1 MAGYTEAVCRL
12 CRREGVKIF
21 LKGDRCFTDK
31 CAFERRSYPP
41 GQHGQGRGK
50 VSEYAL
56 QLREK
61 QKVKRMYGLLEGQ
74 FNNLFKKAER
84 TRGVTGEV
92 MISLL
97 ERRLDNV
104 VYRLGFAS
112 SRREARVLVAHG
124 LLTVNGRKVDIP
136 SYRVKAEDVV
146 VVADN
151 KKKVARFADSL
162 KAVDRRGVPEWLFLE
177 KDNFKGKVMREPV
190 RSDVTFPIEEHLIV
204 ELYSK

>member
-1 MAGYTEAVCRL
+1 LAGYTEAVCKL
-12 CRREGVKIF
+12 CRREGTKIF
-21 LKGDRCFTDK
+21 LKGDRCYTDK

-61 QKVKRMYGLLEGQ
+61 QKVKRMYGLLETQ

-84 TRGVTGEV
+84 TKGVTGEI

-104 VYRLGFAS
+104 TFRLGFAN
-112 SRREARVLVAHG
+112 SRREARILVAHG
-124 LLTVNGRKVDIP
+124 LMTVNGRKVDIP
-136 SYRVKAEDVV
+136 SYCVKADDL
-146 VVADN
+146 VAVAEA
-151 KKKVARFADSL
+151 KKKVVKILESL
-162 KAVDRRGVPEWLFLE
+162 KAVDRRGIPEWLHLE
-177 KDNFKGKVMREPV
+177 KDNLKGKIMREPV
-190 RSDVTFPIEEHLIV
+190 RADVTVPIEEHLIV

>member
-1 MAGYTEAVCRL
+1 MAGYTEAVCKL

-61 QKVKRMYGLLEGQ
+61 QKVKRMYGLLETQ

-84 TRGVTGEV
+84 SRGVTGEV

-104 VYRLGFAS
+104 TFRLGFAN
-112 SRREARVLVAHG
+112 SRREARILVAHG
-124 LLTVNGRKVDIP
+124 LITVNGKKVDIP
-136 SYRVKAEDVV
+136 SYSVKADDVV
-146 VVADN
+146 AVAEA
-151 KKKVARFADSL
+151 KKKVAKIAESL

-177 KDNFKGKVMREPV
+177 KDNFKGKVTREPV
-190 RSDVTFPIEEHLIV
+190 RSDVTVPIEEHLIV